1 MSSAQAVL
9 EQIVKSFNARD
20 EAATR
25 PLVSPDVVLTA
36 PGGLDYRGHAGWH
49 QWFQL
54 WDQACPDKVI
64 SYHNVIGDG
73 DQAIGEGTF
82 TGTHTGVLSLPTGEV
97 PATGRK
103 LKADFVAV
111 IRVKDGKMTYLR
123 HYFDVMD
130 LMAQLGLVG
139 APAAA

>member
-1 MSSAQAVL
+1 MSSAQTVL
-9 EQIVKSFNARD
+9 NELVTAFNARD
-20 EAATR
+20 EAATQS
-25 PLVSPDVVLTA
+25 LASPEVELTA
-36 PGGLDYRGHAGWH
+36 PGGLDFRGKEGWH

-64 SYHNVIGDG
+64 RYHNVIGDG

-82 TGTHTGVLSLPTGEV
+82 TGTHTGVLRLPTGEV
-97 PATGRK
+97 PPTGRR

-111 IRVKDGKMTYLR
+111 IRVREGKMTYLR

-139 APAAA
+139 APATA

>member
-1 MSSAQAVL
+1 
-9 EQIVKSFNARD
+9 
-20 EAATR
+20 
-25 PLVSPDVVLTA
+25 
-36 PGGLDYRGHAGWH
+36 
-49 QWFQL
+49 
-54 WDQACPDKVI
+54 
-64 SYHNVIGDG
+64 
-73 DQAIGEGTF
+73 
-82 TGTHTGVLSLPTGEV
+82 V

-139 APAAA
+139 APATA